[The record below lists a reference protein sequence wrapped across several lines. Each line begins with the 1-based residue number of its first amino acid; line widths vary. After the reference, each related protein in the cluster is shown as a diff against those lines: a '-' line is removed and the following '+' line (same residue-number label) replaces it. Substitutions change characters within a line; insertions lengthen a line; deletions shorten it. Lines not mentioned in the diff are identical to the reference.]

1 MVLEGH
7 LRARGGAAEQL
18 KWAWQQH
25 TLWWTLALSVLLHG
39 ALMTWRFADPSS
51 FQRVFDN
58 NALEVVLVNARS
70 DHAAENAQA
79 LAQVHLAGG
88 GHHAGANMASSPLPP
103 FASTEEGPDMAAMNR
118 QLAAM
123 QLQQMRLLS
132 QLRQELAQLAQA
144 SSAEHLQ
151 APEQQTQQERQQ
163 TLARQL
169 ARIEQEIEKSQ
180 AGPQKKFI
188 SPATREA
195 LYALYYDQL
204 RRKIETRGTLNFPQV
219 GGQKLY
225 GHLTMLISVDPRGR
239 LLRTEVVQ
247 PSGQPLLDQRAM
259 AIVQSAA
266 PFEAFSANMRRQAS
280 QLVVVSRFQFLK
292 EGHLETQI
300 WAAEPEAP

>member
-58 NALEVVLVNARS
+58 NALEVVLVNAHS

-88 GHHAGANMASSPLPP
+88 GRHAGANMASSPLPP
-103 FASTEEGPDMAAMNR
+103 SASTEEGPDMATMNR

-144 SSAEHLQ
+144 PSAAHMQ
-151 APEQQTQQERQQ
+151 APERQAQQERQQ

-180 AGPQKKFI
+180 AGPQKRFI

-195 LYALYYDQL
+195 FYALYYDQM

-225 GHLTMLISVDPRGR
+225 GQLTMLISVDPRGR
-239 LLRTEVVQ
+239 LLKTEVVQ

-292 EGHLETQI
+292 EGHLETQM